1 MCANYKTALGYTPY
15 EVKKYVRS
23 LGCDDVCV
31 LIQSLGIFSM
41 LLFSR
46 IIGFQL
52 DPLSC
57 SFMCECLALCN
68 LQFAGAVWILIE
80 SAAQIFSAISAKG

>member
-1 MCANYKTALGYTPY
+1 
-15 EVKKYVRS
+15 
-23 LGCDDVCV
+23 
-31 LIQSLGIFSM
+31 M

-68 LQFAGAVWILIE
+68 LEFAGAVWILIE
-80 SAAQIFSAISAKG
+80 SAAEEIFSAISAKGRFSKRFRAARF